1 MNFRIITTNRGDDP
15 EKGFLKKSFLKLY
28 GRAAVKPTAWELIF
42 IRKY

>member
-1 MNFRIITTNRGDDP
+1 MHFRIITTNRANDP
-15 EKGFLKKSFLKLY
+15 EKGFLEKSILKLY